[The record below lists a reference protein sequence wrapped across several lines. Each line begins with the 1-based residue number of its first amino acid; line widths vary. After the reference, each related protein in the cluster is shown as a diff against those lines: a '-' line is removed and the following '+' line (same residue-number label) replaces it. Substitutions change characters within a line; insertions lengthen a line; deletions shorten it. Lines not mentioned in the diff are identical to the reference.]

1 MTLTVI
7 EGALLAELRKRR
19 KLLRAEINTISEQ
32 IDVLILKDSPFQ
44 VGDEILAW
52 KRGRGVD
59 RGGMEDA
66 VVMDVEPHE
75 FGRKVSYWYRVGWR
89 KKDGEFGRQN
99 ERVFDNVKAK
109 P

>member
-7 EGALLAELRKRR
+7 EDALLTELKKRRTLLNAEL
-19 KLLRAEINTISEQ
+19 NTISDQ
-32 IDVLILKDSPFQ
+32 IEELLQKSAPFK

-59 RGGMEDA
+59 RGGLEDA
-66 VVMDVEPHE
+66 VVMDVQVNDW
-75 FGRKVSYWYRVGWR
+75 GRKPTYWYRVGWR